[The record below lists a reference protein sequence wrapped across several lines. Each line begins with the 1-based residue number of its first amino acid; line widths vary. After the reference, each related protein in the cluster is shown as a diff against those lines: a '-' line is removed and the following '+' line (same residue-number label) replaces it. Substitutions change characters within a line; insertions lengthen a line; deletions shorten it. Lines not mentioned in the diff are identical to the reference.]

1 MDLLLEVKMKFVDDY
16 GYVMDDNDWSRESE
30 DNCIK
35 EDLCYIRIRFFERK
49 KSKG

>member
-1 MDLLLEVKMKFVDDY
+1 MVLLLEVKMEFVDGY

-35 EDLCYIRIRFFERK
+35 EDLFYIRVSFFERM
-49 KSKG
+49 